1 MILCAGESLIDMV
14 PQDGL
19 FRPLPGGS
27 VWNTALALGRLGA
40 PASYLWPVSRDSFGD
55 ALLAP
60 LARAGVDT
68 ALCPRSDRLT
78 TLAFVTLT
86 GGEARYAFYDEGSAG
101 RMLTEADLPP
111 LPPGLA
117 ALFIGGI
124 SLVPDP
130 CGAAI
135 EALAVRAAAAGVP
148 VMLDPNIRP
157 FFIADAAAHRARLDR
172 LVALAAIVKLSADDL
187 AWLDPGAD
195 PAQAARA
202 LLDRGPSLVLQTG
215 GAAGAAGHTARGSL
229 SAPAIPVPVADTI
242 GAGDTFNAGL
252 LDALH
257 RAGALSRL
265 SALDDAMLSAAL
277 AHAARAA
284 AVTVSRPGADP
295 PWAHELPQA
304 HAAPGVVRGTEGCSP
319 PP

>member
-14 PQDGL
+14 PQGGL

-40 PASYLWPVSRDSFGD
+40 PVGYLWPISRDPFGEM
-55 ALLAP
+55 LLRP
-60 LARAGVDT
+60 LAEAGVDT
-68 ALCPRSDRLT
+68 GPCPRSDRPT

-86 GGEARYAFYDEGSAG
+86 GGEARYSFYDEGSAG
-101 RMLTEADLPP
+101 RMLTEADLSP
-111 LPPGLA
+111 LSHGLS

-135 EALAVRAAAAGVP
+135 ETLAARAVSAGIP

-157 FFIADAAAHRARLDR
+157 FFVADETAHRARLDR
-172 LVALAAIVKLSADDL
+172 LIAQAAVVKLSADDL
-187 AWLDPGAD
+187 AWLWPDAAPED
-195 PAQAARA
+195 AART
-202 LLDRGPSLVLQTG
+202 LLDRGPALVLQTG
-215 GAAGAAGHTARGSL
+215 GAAGAVAHTATHRL
-229 SAPAIPVPVADTI
+229 PAPAIRVEVADTI
-242 GAGDTFNAGL
+242 GAGDTFNAGM

-257 RAGALSRL
+257 RAGALKSL
-265 SALDDAMLSAAL
+265 ATLDEPTLAAAL

-295 PWAHELPQA
+295 PWRHEL
-304 HAAPGVVRGTEGCSP
+304 G
-319 PP
+319 